1 MIGVIARQQLLS
13 LRRQQTFLA
22 FLAVFLLMTALA
34 GVIGWSSHRTIVQV
48 YAAAVTILA
57 ADGQPAPPDP
67 FTSVPELSL
76 LANMTIYIPL
86 IGALLALVLGHLAVA
101 DEQSTGI
108 GRLVFSRPLSRTS
121 YILGKLLGVAVA
133 LGAAM
138 AAATIASLAALIVA
152 NGRVPSVSDVGRLVL
167 FSVLSLGYLLLFAL
181 VGMLTTLLS
190 RRRSV
195 GLLAAVSAWLVVTFV
210 LPQFTS
216 GLRPTASLNPIAD
229 PVSSSL
235 AFFQITARAR
245 PLSVS
250 EIYKDVSAQILALG
264 PGRPA
269 STTLAAVVPVAVIVL
284 ALAVLVAAAARRHDY
299 SRAGAA

>member
-34 GVIGWSSHRTIVQV
+34 GVIGWSSHRTIVGV
-48 YAAAVTILA
+48 YAAAVTVLA

-67 FTSVPELSL
+67 FTSVPALSL
-76 LANMTIYIPL
+76 LSNMTIYIPL

-121 YILGKLLGVAVA
+121 YILGKLLGVGLA
-133 LGAAM
+133 LGAVM

-152 NGRVPSVSDVGRLVL
+152 NGRVPSAPDVGRLVL

-195 GLLAAVSAWLVVTFV
+195 GLLAAVSVWLVVTFV

-250 EIYKDVSAQILALG
+250 EVYKDVSAQILALG

-269 STTLAAVVPVAVIVL
+269 STTLAAVVPVVVILL
-284 ALAVLVAAAARRHDY
+284 ALAVLVAAAAHRHDY

>member
-48 YAAAVTILA
+48 YAVAVAVLA

-67 FTSVPELSL
+67 FTSVPALSL
-76 LANMTIYIPL
+76 LSNMTIYIPL
-86 IGALLALVLGHLAVA
+86 ICALLALVLGHLAVA

-108 GRLVFSRPLSRTS
+108 GRLVFSRPLSRTG
-121 YILGKLLGVAVA
+121 YILGKLLGVGLA
-133 LGAAM
+133 LGAVM

-152 NGRVPSVSDVGRLVL
+152 NGRVPSAPDVGRLVL

-181 VGMLTTLLS
+181 VWMLTTLLS

-250 EIYKDVSAQILALG
+250 EVYKDVSAQILALG

-269 STTLAAVVPVAVIVL
+269 STTLAAVVPVVFIVL
-284 ALAVLVAAAARRHDY
+284 ALAALVAVAAHRHYY
-299 SRAGAA
+299 SRACAA